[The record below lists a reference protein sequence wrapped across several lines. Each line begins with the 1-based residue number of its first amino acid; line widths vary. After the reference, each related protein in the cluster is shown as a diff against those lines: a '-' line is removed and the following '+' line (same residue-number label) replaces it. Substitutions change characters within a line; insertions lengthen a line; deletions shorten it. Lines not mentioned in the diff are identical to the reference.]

1 MVVRDRV
8 GASGSEGES
17 EEEEEEEFDDGYGP
31 DLKGDEKDR
40 ETLAKM
46 SEMNREAILTERQ
59 NKRDAWKQK

>member
-17 EEEEEEEFDDGYGP
+17 EVEEEEFDDGYGP